1 MPAAGNY
8 PMDVR
13 QSTLSA
19 ERILRRLERWDIAAI
34 GLHPGGSNY
43 VFVVRLEPPE
53 DAGEQEGE
61 EGAEPLFAVYKPQ
74 AGERPLRDFPP
85 GSLHRRE
92 RAAYVLAESL
102 GWPAIPPTVVRGGP
116 YGPGS
121 VQLFIDAEPEQ
132 NFFTLRDTDLAAF
145 EPVAAFDVLVNNADR
160 KGSSCLKDSAGRLW
174 AIDHGLTFN
183 PFARPRTVM
192 HEFCGRTYSAR
203 IVASLETL
211 QGKLGPSGALARAL
225 DALLEPGETDA
236 LRARLAR
243 MLEEAAFPLL
253 DPRLNVPW
261 PFL

>member
-1 MPAAGNY
+1 
-8 PMDVR
+8 MDVR

-19 ERILRRLERWDIAAI
+19 ARTLMRLERWDIAAI

-53 DAGEQEGE
+53 DPGEQDAGE

-102 GWPAIPPTVVRGGP
+102 GWPAIPPTVVREGP

-132 NFFTLRDTDLAAF
+132 NFFTLRDIDLAAF

-160 KGSSCLKDSAGRLW
+160 KGGSCLKDSTGRLW

-183 PFARPRTVM
+183 PHACQRTVM

-203 IVASLETL
+203 IVASLKAL
-211 QGKLGPSGALARAL
+211 RPRLGPAQELSNTLE
-225 DALLEPGETDA
+225 ALLGPGETDA
-236 LRARLAR
+236 LRARLANL
-243 MLEEAAFPLL
+243 LEEPVFPLL
-253 DPRLNVPW
+253 DPQLNVPW

>member
-1 MPAAGNY
+1 
-8 PMDVR
+8 MDVR

-19 ERILRRLERWDIAAI
+19 ERILTCLEQWDIAAI

-53 DAGEQEGE
+53 DLGEQDVGE

-74 AGERPLRDFPP
+74 AGERPLRDFPT

-92 RAAYVLAESL
+92 RAAYVLADSL
-102 GWPAIPPTVVRGGP
+102 GWPVIPPTVVREGP

-160 KGSSCLKDSAGRLW
+160 KGSSCLKDCAGRLW

-183 PFARPRTVM
+183 PFARQRTVM

-211 QGKLGPSGALARAL
+211 RPRLGPAQQLSNAL
-225 DALLEPGETDA
+225 DALLEPGETDG
-236 LRARLAR
+236 LRARLSR

>member
-1 MPAAGNY
+1 MEP
-8 PMDVR
+8 R

-19 ERILRRLERWDIAAI
+19 ERILSRLERWDIAAI

-53 DAGEQEGE
+53 GPDRAEAEKE
-61 EGAEPLFAVYKPQ
+61 DAEPLFAVYKPQ

-102 GWPAIPPTVVRGGP
+102 GWPAIPPTVVREGP

-121 VQLFIDAEPEQ
+121 VQLFIDADPEH
-132 NFFTLRDTDLAAF
+132 NFFTLRDTGLAAF

-160 KGSSCLKDSAGRLW
+160 KGGSCLKDAGGRLW
-174 AIDHGLTFN
+174 AIDHGLAFN
-183 PFARPRTVM
+183 PLARQRTVM
-192 HEFCGRTYSAR
+192 HEFCGRPYSTR
-203 IVASLETL
+203 IVASLRNL
-211 QGKLGPSGALARAL
+211 RPKLDPSERLALAL

-236 LRARLAR
+236 LRLRLAG
-243 MLEEAAFPLL
+243 MLEEPAFPLL
-253 DPRLNVPW
+253 DPRRNVPW

>member
-1 MPAAGNY
+1 MEL
-8 PMDVR
+8 R

-19 ERILRRLERWDIAAI
+19 ERTLKHLERWDIAAI

-43 VFVVRLEPPE
+43 VFVVRMEPPE
-53 DAGEQEGE
+53 GVDTAEAGEG
-61 EGAEPLFAVYKPQ
+61 GAEPLFAVYKPQ

-102 GWPAIPPTVVRGGP
+102 GWPAIPSTVVREGP
-116 YGPGS
+116 HGPGS
-121 VQLFIDAEPEQ
+121 MQLFIDAEPGH

-160 KGSSCLKDSAGRLW
+160 KGGSCLKDADGTLW

-183 PFARPRTVM
+183 PLARQRTVM
-192 HEFCGRTYSAR
+192 HEFCGRPYSIG
-203 IVASLETL
+203 IVASLQSL
-211 QGKLGPSGALARAL
+211 QQKLDPSEPLARAL
-225 DALLEPGETDA
+225 DALLEPGETHA
-236 LRARLAR
+236 LRIRLAG
-243 MLEEAAFPLL
+243 MLKEPVFPLL
-253 DPRLNVPW
+253 DPQMNVPW